1 MIKDLW
7 NKYREL
13 ISYVFWGGMTTLVNW
28 VVYTAAVSVTSM
40 HTSIANLI
48 AWIAAVA
55 FAFVT
60 NKIFVFRSRTHEFR
74 AVVKE
79 AALFVGGRAFS
90 GVVEIGGMALMTDL
104 LGWHTAIFG
113 IRDSVPKLVISV
125 VVLILNFIVSKWLV
139 FRKPAKPEE
148 TEEKPHA

>member
-1 MIKDLW
+1 MIKNLW

-28 VVYTAAVSVTSM
+28 VVYTAAVSLTAM
-40 HTSIANLI
+40 HTSVANVI

-60 NKIFVFRSRTHEFR
+60 NKIFVFRSHARGFR
-74 AVVKE
+74 AVAME
-79 AALFVGGRAFS
+79 AALFVGGRVFS

-139 FRKPAKPEE
+139 FRK
-148 TEEKPHA
+148 EKPAEK